1 VAYLSAIVAAV
12 IEEMPLLLLLLVIG
26 VSGARRVWVLGR
38 ELARIE
44 QLLTDERVDQMG
56 RMNELR
62 VERDQWRKIALMQ
75 SGRPLPEGGHPHE
88 SRLAPD
94 HSAEGD

>member
-1 VAYLSAIVAAV
+1 MAYLSAIVAAV

-62 VERDQWRKIALMQ
+62 VERDQWRRIALMQ
-75 SGRPLPEGGHPHE
+75 TGRPQPEGGHPHE

-94 HSAEGD
+94 P